1 MKLRRFVGVFFG
13 IVGVVLLAAVLY
25 VSFGDLGRRKSR
37 IEALVTRSIGRPFAI
52 DGPLKLRLVPTVD
65 VSAEHVRL
73 GNVQGGSQPQMV
85 EIGKAVVQ
93 IGLWS
98 LISGPPDVRLSE
110 LNDATVLLERLYG
123 KGFAAAVGSYA
134 FGTQILFFSAA
145 TVGTYALS
153 FCLPQTQRSVL
164 TLAMSTRNVG
174 AAFAPLLSVQDIDKR
189 AIVMVAIGLPMQ
201 IIASLLPAQSF
212 ARRAEKKAP

>member
-25 VSFGDLGRRKSR
+25 VSFGDLGRHASKRC
-37 IEALVTRSIGRPFAI
+37 ALAI

-73 GNVQGGSQPQMV
+73 GNVQGGSQPKMV

-98 LISGPPDVRLSE
+98 LISGPPLLLKLS
-110 LNDATVLLERLYG
+110 A
-123 KGFAAAVGSYA
+123 
-134 FGTQILFFSAA
+134 
-145 TVGTYALS
+145 
-153 FCLPQTQRSVL
+153 
-164 TLAMSTRNVG
+164 
-174 AAFAPLLSVQDIDKR
+174 
-189 AIVMVAIGLPMQ
+189 
-201 IIASLLPAQSF
+201 
-212 ARRAEKKAP
+212 